1 MEKKI
6 LVVGGGGREHALV
19 RSLSECPSV
28 DSIICTPG
36 NAGTAGVEGCTNIPA
51 SDNAEILNLAQSEKV
66 HLVVPGPEAPMAA
79 GLVDN
84 LKQAGIPA
92 FGPPAESARLESS
105 KGFAKDFMA
114 RNGVATAEYIRCK
127 DPETAKAAL
136 DRFGFPVVI
145 KADGLAAG
153 KGVLICAD
161 RNEAE
166 AAVESVM
173 VKRNFGAAGDEIVI
187 EECLTGW
194 ETSIIGIIDGKT
206 FLPFLPA
213 KDHKRAGEGETGP
226 NTGGMGVI
234 APHPLVDESVLDDIN
249 RNIINPTMAG
259 LVKEGLGYAGFL
271 FIGVMVT
278 TGGARTLEYN
288 IRMGDPEAQA
298 LLPLLAGDLNHYMEA
313 ALDGRLAE
321 IEPEWRGGAS
331 CCVVMAS
338 GGYPD
343 PYETGYPI
351 SGMEE
356 AEGRGC
362 RVYCAGV
369 KAEGIGGSP
378 DNSPNEYYSSGGRV
392 LGVTA
397 LGVNLE
403 GARKK
408 AYEGIGC
415 ISFKAGWY
423 RSDIGR

>member
-1 MEKKI
+1 MDD
-6 LVVGGGGREHALV
+6 LNRE
-19 RSLSECPSV
+19 
-28 DSIICTPG
+28 
-36 NAGTAGVEGCTNIPA
+36 
-51 SDNAEILNLAQSEKV
+51 
-66 HLVVPGPEAPMAA
+66 
-79 GLVDN
+79 
-84 LKQAGIPA
+84 GIAA

-105 KGFAKDFMA
+105 KGFAKDFMD
-114 RNGVATAEYIRCK
+114 RNGVATAEYIRCS
-127 DPETAKAAL
+127 DPETAESVL

-161 RNEAE
+161 RHEAE
-166 AAVESVM
+166 AAVNSVM
-173 VKRNFGAAGDEIVI
+173 VKRDFGSAGDELVI
-187 EECLTGW
+187 EECLIGW

-234 APHPLVDESVLDDIN
+234 APHPLVDEAVLDDIN
-249 RNIINPTMAG
+249 NNIINPTMAG
-259 LVKEGLGYAGFL
+259 LRKEGLGYAGFL

-278 TGGARTLEYN
+278 AEGARTLEYN

-298 LLPLLAGDLNHYMEA
+298 LLPLLAGDLNLYMEA

-321 IEPEWRGGAS
+321 IEPEWHDGAS

-338 GGYPD
+338 GGYPG
-343 PYETGYPI
+343 PYETGIPI
-351 SGMEE
+351 AGIRE
-356 AEGRGC
+356 AESKGC

-369 KAEGIGGSP
+369 NDGGIGGSP
-378 DNSPNEYYSSGGRV
+378 DDSPNLYYSSGGRV

-397 LGVNLE
+397 LGDKLE
-403 GARKK
+403 DARNR

-415 ISFKAGWY
+415 ISFTNGWY
-423 RSDIGR
+423 RSDIGGE